1 MTKQDK
7 ASIKNLDARVRLWL
21 VRAWVRIPF
30 AAIFADIRHTSRL
43 I

>member
-1 MTKQDK
+1 
-7 ASIKNLDARVRLWL
+7 L

-30 AAIFADIRHTSRL
+30 AAIFADISWSWSNLLFR